1 VRLARAMERETPI
14 QLARRR
20 RSVPGQWSEQQL
32 RSLNRVLE
40 GSGEQ
45 PDFDALPD
53 LSGLSSEQLEYLE
66 ERAREVQASAS
77 SSEPPNGMRTARETS
92 TPSRP
97 SDVSPAVLARAED
110 DTRQVLLSDS
120 LPEPAFRIRMAPS
133 PHSAAH
139 RQFLHRDREEL
150 ASALMML
157 MMGGAMTSG
166 LNGLLAAPMP
176 FAHGDESKQ
185 GSFQLQDAA
194 VRQLYAAGKAAPAK
208 QECAICYM
216 DIEQAVALP
225 CAKTGSCKS
234 YFHLDCIRP
243 WLEKN
248 PSCPLCRCDC
258 KDLVQSNED
267 EPPEELW
274 PVGPLLV
281 SFAPL
286 EVPVERPRDLEFV
299 GRGSMPMADVRAMLS
314 GRERLQSLTHDGLLP
329 RGTTRASSLA
339 ASSRLQATRSA
350 PRLPSLPQF
359 QEQVAPRLPSLRQFE
374 EHAEHPVAA
383 LGDSMAPVA
392 RGAASH
398 RRSWLENTRPGP
410 TRAMRAR

>member
-1 VRLARAMERETPI
+1 MERETPI

-20 RSVPGQWSEQQL
+20 RSAFLPGEWSEQQL

-45 PDFDALPD
+45 ADFEALPD
-53 LSGLSSEQLEYLE
+53 LSGFSSEQLEYLE

-77 SSEPPNGMRTARETS
+77 STEPANGTRTAREAS

-97 SDVSPAVLARAED
+97 SDASPPFLPRAED
-110 DTRQVLLSDS
+110 DTQQVLLSDT
-120 LPEPAFRIRMAPS
+120 PPQPAFRIRRAPS

-139 RQFLHRDREEL
+139 RQVLHRDREEL

-166 LNGLLAAPMP
+166 LNRLLAAPMP
-176 FAHGDESKQ
+176 YAGGDESKQ

-216 DIEQAVALP
+216 DIDEAVALP

-258 KDLVQSNED
+258 KDLVESNED
-267 EPPEELW
+267 EPPEEVW
-274 PVGPLLV
+274 PMGPLLV
-281 SFAPL
+281 SFAPV

-329 RGTTRASSLA
+329 RGTTRASNLA
-339 ASSRLQATRSA
+339 GSSRLQASRSA

-359 QEQVAPRLPSLRQFE
+359 QEQAPPRLPSLRQFE
-374 EHAEHPVAA
+374 EHAEHPVA
-383 LGDSMAPVA
+383 LGDSTAPVA
-392 RGAASH
+392 LRGAASH
-398 RRSWLENTRPGP
+398 RRSWLENARPGP